1 MLQNKSLVTFFLVL
15 LGVLLFL
22 FVSKTTINTRFKATT
37 KADLNTKLHCPEH
50 SYQKAIGFLKTSLC
64 KIPTVPLCVWP
75 PNDDI
80 WISKGIIE
88 HQGWT
93 TETNEIF
100 RQNVICDAIESVKQM
115 KNIYSSFIGE
125 YVILDIGANIGTF
138 SLPLAADFASDKRVK
153 IIAFEAFEKNYQLLD
168 ASRYLNTFGRKVSPA
183 LPTLHLV
190 HKAVGANSASSV
202 CLRTESTNQGGT
214 AVDWKSASSRG
225 ALDKCKYRIEQ
236 TTLDTELLPLLLS
249 KKDIVMR
256 KVAVLKID
264 CQGCEGRAIEGMQ
277 KILSNKKL
285 KPLVI
290 YIETR
295 EKAIL
300 DLLEAK
306 YGYKKA
312 TKLEGSAPDD
322 FKFIWQA

>member
-22 FVSKTTINTRFKATT
+22 FVSKTTINTRFKATA

-115 KNIYSSFIGE
+115 KI
-125 YVILDIGANIGTF
+125 
-138 SLPLAADFASDKRVK
+138 
-153 IIAFEAFEKNYQLLD
+153 
-168 ASRYLNTFGRKVSPA
+168 
-183 LPTLHLV
+183 
-190 HKAVGANSASSV
+190 
-202 CLRTESTNQGGT
+202 
-214 AVDWKSASSRG
+214 
-225 ALDKCKYRIEQ
+225 
-236 TTLDTELLPLLLS
+236 
-249 KKDIVMR
+249 KDIVG
-256 KVAVLKID
+256 K
-264 CQGCEGRAIEGMQ
+264 
-277 KILSNKKL
+277 
-285 KPLVI
+285 
-290 YIETR
+290 
-295 EKAIL
+295 
-300 DLLEAK
+300 
-306 YGYKKA
+306 
-312 TKLEGSAPDD
+312 
-322 FKFIWQA
+322 